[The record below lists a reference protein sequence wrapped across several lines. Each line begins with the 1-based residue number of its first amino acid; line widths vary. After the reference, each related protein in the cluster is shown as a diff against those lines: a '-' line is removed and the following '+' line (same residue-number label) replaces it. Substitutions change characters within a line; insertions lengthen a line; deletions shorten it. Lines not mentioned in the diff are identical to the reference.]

1 MRSKEMLTLSKNK
14 KSAMDRLSA
23 DDGFIKALAIDQRG
37 AMNRMYSALG
47 VEATP
52 KEIERLKEI
61 VSEELTTYASSIL
74 LDPIY
79 GLPGEKAR
87 DKAEV
92 LLLDYAK
99 TGYDNT

>member
-1 MRSKEMLTLSKNK
+1 MLDIIRMRSKKMLKLSKNK
-14 KSAMDRLSA
+14 KAAMDRLSA

-61 VSEELTTYASSIL
+61 VSEERSVEHTSELQSRFDIVCRL
-74 LDPIY
+74 L
-79 GLPGEKAR
+79 LENNR
-87 DKAEV
+87 DK
-92 LLLDYAK
+92 
-99 TGYDNT
+99 